1 MDALDRAIIDEL
13 ARDGRMSNIALAA
26 RVGLT
31 PGPCLRR
38 VQRLERDGVIRG
50 YRAVVDPG
58 AIHRGFEVLLHIDL
72 NTQEA
77 GVVAAFE
84 RAVSQLEEVTEFK
97 RLFGTPDY
105 FVRVAVADLE
115 SYEAFLTGR
124 IMPLPGLGK
133 ASSHFAMKN
142 ILPGAP

>member
-1 MDALDRAIIDEL
+1 MAAKDGDLDIEGGGGIHHQRAF
-13 ARDGRMSNIALAA
+13 GH
-26 RVGLT
+26 
-31 PGPCLRR
+31 
-38 VQRLERDGVIRG
+38 G